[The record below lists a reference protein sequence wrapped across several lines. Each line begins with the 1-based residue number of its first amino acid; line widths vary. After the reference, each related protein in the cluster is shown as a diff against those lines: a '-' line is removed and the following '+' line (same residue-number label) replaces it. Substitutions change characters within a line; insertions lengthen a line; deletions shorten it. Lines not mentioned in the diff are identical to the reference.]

1 MSNEGNYRRRTVV
14 TMVKD
19 RLAMANERI
28 KGLERHQPKFVD
40 ELGFWQH
47 ERACMTWFLD
57 QLKTRKIGKIPD

>member
-1 MSNEGNYRRRTVV
+1 
-14 TMVKD
+14 MVKD